1 MKLELILHIIV
12 SIFSMLS
19 MNIYV
24 ISYLLDTANSSH
36 NTNSY
41 QNSSF
46 ISLILLFVSIISFVL
61 HLIIKLTTKRCTPSV
76 LTSIIVLVKIA
87 LIIALFITVFKQ
99 WSGSIAVSIVFNAVQ
114 IFHVVFK
121 VKNDSKELK
130 VVRRAELVLAPE
142 MERIIHPTSETE

>member
-24 ISYLLDTANSSH
+24 ISYLLDTANNSH
-36 NTNSY
+36 NTNLY
-41 QNSSF
+41 QNSSLA
-46 ISLILLFVSIISFVL
+46 SLILLFASIILFFL
-61 HLIIKLTTKRCTPSV
+61 HLITKLATKRCKYSV
-76 LTSIIVLVKIA
+76 PTSIIVLVKIA
-87 LIIALFITVFKQ
+87 LIILLLITVFKQ

-114 IFHVVFK
+114 IIHVVFK

-142 MERIIHPTSETE
+142 TERIIPSASEAE